1 MGPRTSVSFLQ
12 NVICILI
19 GIELNVLI
27 ALGSMDILM
36 MLILPIHEHSI
47 CFHLFVSSLLLS
59 SVFYSF
65 LSTGLTPWLNLFL
78 GTLFFLLL

>member
-1 MGPRTSVSFLQ
+1 MDL
-12 NVICILI
+12 
-19 GIELNVLI
+19 EI
-27 ALGSMDILM
+27 ALGNMDILM

-47 CFHLFVSSLLLS
+47 GFHLFASSSVSF

-65 LSTGLTPWLNLFL
+65 LSIGLLPPWLNLFL